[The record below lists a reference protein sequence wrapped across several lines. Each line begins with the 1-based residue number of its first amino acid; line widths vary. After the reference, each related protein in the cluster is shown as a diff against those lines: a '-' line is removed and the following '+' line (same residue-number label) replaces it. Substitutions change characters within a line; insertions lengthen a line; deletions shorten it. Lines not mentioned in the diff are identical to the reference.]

1 MTFNEESVG
10 ACAVATPPTTMW
22 ALQAN
27 QQRIKCGEVF
37 IWDCVGELF
46 AIECLLCE
54 EHPLCTL
61 SEFAEHMDIWHY
73 DWTAEAHASLP
84 DTTTTAD
91 GCELLPKQWTEIE
104 SSTAATA
111 ESCTDV
117 LSDNN
122 NFEDNSNDSET
133 VAMASGL
140 TETGSWHAAAVSVR
154 ASGQNRA
161 CS

>member
-1 MTFNEESVG
+1 MTFTEDSIG
-10 ACAVATPPTTMW
+10 ACAVATSPTTISTV
-22 ALQAN
+22 QAY

-91 GCELLPKQWTEIE
+91 GCDLLPKQWMELD
-104 SSTAATA
+104 SSPAAEERHTNL
-111 ESCTDV
+111 
-117 LSDNN
+117 LSDSNH
-122 NFEDNSNDSET
+122 FVDDNSDSET
-133 VAMASGL
+133 VSMASDL
-140 TETGSWHAAAVSVR
+140 PETRSWHAATVSVR
-154 ASGQNRA
+154 ASDAKRA
-161 CS
+161 CC